1 MNSNQVPI
9 YEETIELINDL
20 CELDRLDQK
29 FQHLLISEKI
39 DKKTL
44 FYLNL
49 IGDELITNIIS
60 YGYEDEF
67 EHIIL
72 VQLII
77 TPTHWSLNIQDDGRA
92 FNPLNHDHP
101 EQHIAIE
108 DRVIGGLGIH
118 FVKQIMD
125 EISYERQESYNII
138 SIKKYHIL
146 GNEA

>member
-1 MNSNQVPI
+1 MNSDHVSI
-9 YEETIELINDL
+9 FEESIELVNDL
-20 CELDRLDQK
+20 CELERLEQK
-29 FQHLLISEKI
+29 FQNLLTTEKI

-60 YGYEDEF
+60 YGYEDEH

-72 VQLII
+72 LNIVI
-77 TPTHWSLNIQDDGRA
+77 TDTHWTLEIRDDGRP
-92 FNPLNHDHP
+92 FNPLRHDNQL
-101 EQHIAIE
+101 EHITIE
-108 DRVIGGLGIH
+108 EMPIGGLGIH

-125 EISYERQESYNII
+125 EISYERNESFNII
-138 SIKKYHIL
+138 KLKKLNIL